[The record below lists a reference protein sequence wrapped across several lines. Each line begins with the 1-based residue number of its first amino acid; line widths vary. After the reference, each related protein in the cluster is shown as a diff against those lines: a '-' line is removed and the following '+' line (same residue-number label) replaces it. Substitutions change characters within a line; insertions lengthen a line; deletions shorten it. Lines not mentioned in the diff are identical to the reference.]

1 MNAPLMEVRNVTR
14 QFAKRLDFA
23 GKIARSL
30 GAKLRDEVV
39 HAVDGVSLVV
49 PEESVV
55 GLVGESGCGKS
66 TLGRMIAGVDK
77 PTAGQILYR
86 GRDLNALSGEEAV
99 QAALKVQ
106 MIFQD
111 PLSSLNPRYRMREIV
126 GEAVAFHS
134 IVPKEDVEKHID
146 ETLLR
151 CGLSPALKGNYPHQF
166 SGGQRQRIGI
176 ARALAVSPELIVC
189 DEAVAALDVSLQAQ
203 IINLFMTLRKD
214 FGLSYLFVSHD
225 IAVVRHISD
234 YVYVMYLGRVV
245 ESAPATKLFAGPM
258 HPYTRALLN
267 ETPKFSSR
275 RTRFQPITGEIP
287 SPLDPPPGC
296 HFHPRC
302 PLAQPRC
309 REEKPELRDFGNGHA
324 AACLLL

>member
-1 MNAPLMEVRNVTR
+1 MNAPLIEVRNVTR

-30 GAKLRDEVV
+30 GAKLRDEIV
-39 HAVDGVSLVV
+39 HAVDDVSLIV
-49 PEESVV
+49 PEQTVV

-86 GRDLNALSGEEAV
+86 GNDMNALSGEEAV
-99 QAALKVQ
+99 HAALKVQ

-111 PLSSLNPRYRMREIV
+111 PLSSLNPRLRMREIV
-126 GEAVAFHS
+126 GEAVSYHG
-134 IVPKEDVEKHID
+134 IVPPAELEQHID
-146 ETLLR
+146 TTLLR
-151 CGLSPALKGNYPHQF
+151 CGLSPALKGSYPHQF

-203 IINLFMTLRKD
+203 IINLFMKLRKD

-225 IAVVRHISD
+225 ISVVRHISD

-245 ESAPATKLFAGPM
+245 ESGPSAKLFAAPL
-258 HPYTRALLN
+258 HPYTKALLN

-275 RTRFQPITGEIP
+275 RTEFQPIRGEIP

-302 PLAQPRC
+302 PQATEQC
-309 REEKPELRDFGNGHA
+309 RQQKPELR
-324 AACLLL
+324 